1 MKKNADQF
9 VDDLLSGQMPAL
21 PPGSPEETWAEVVK
35 LIDGDYDFSE
45 ADLQAALTSS
55 KGRLE
60 SVVGVTLTDEQLV
73 ALSGGKS
80 SAAQIGRDIGIAF
93 GVVTVGGAVGG
104 AVAGAA
110 LYVVVSAALAAA
122 VK

>member
-9 VDDLLSGQMPAL
+9 VDDLLSGQMPPL
-21 PPGSPEETWAEVVK
+21 PPGSPEESWAEVVK
-35 LIDGDYDFSE
+35 LIDGDYAFSE
-45 ADLQAALTSS
+45 ADLQAALTKS
-55 KGRLE
+55 KERLE
-60 SVVGVTLTDEQLV
+60 SVVGVTLSDEQLV

-93 GVVTVGGAVGG
+93 GSLAAAGVVGG
-104 AVAGAA
+104 VAGGAA
-110 LYVVVSAALAAA
+110 LYIVVSAALAVA

>member
-1 MKKNADQF
+1 MKKDADQF
-9 VDDLLSGQMPAL
+9 VDDLLSGQMPSL

-35 LIDGDYDFSE
+35 RIDGEYAFSE
-45 ADLQAALTSS
+45 ADLQAALTRS
-55 KGRLE
+55 KERLE
-60 SVVGVTLTDEQLV
+60 SVVGVTLSDEQLV

-93 GVVTVGGAVGG
+93 GVITVGGAVGG

-110 LYVVVSAALAAA
+110 LYVVVTAALAAA

>member
-9 VDDLLSGQMPAL
+9 VEDLLSGQMPEIPA
-21 PPGSPEETWAEVVK
+21 GSPEESWAEVIK
-35 LIDGDYDFSE
+35 RIDADYDFSKE
-45 ADLQAALTSS
+45 DLEAALTRS

-60 SVVGVTLTDEQLV
+60 SVVGVPLTEDQLA
-73 ALSGGKS
+73 ALAGGKT

-93 GVVTVGGAVGG
+93 GVTAVGGAVGG